1 MRKLFSL
8 IFIPIV
14 MCGCSS
20 NDNIDIIITKQSYT
34 IFYDNLYV
42 DESIILYDNA
52 DLSKYK
58 NSMVEHVS
66 KLVDLPMKIECNV
79 DFDGNTIIK
88 THPII
93 IRDDSE
99 KVLLSDEDAS
109 ITFIFNDNKD
119 LTSVYGA
126 INWNTTMNKLSLKNT
141 ITDYELNLS
150 GLSFDTSVIDYDTIK
165 NTLTDLLLD
174 NKEAITTAYNKEI
187 YCSYQLEYTTEYGLI
202 YYCTTQ
208 SGSFIKLNAESGEV
222 IDSFYF
228 NGEYT

>member
-1 MRKLFSL
+1 
-8 IFIPIV
+8 

-20 NDNIDIIITKQSYT
+20 NDNINIIITKQSYT
-34 IFYDNLYV
+34 TFYDNLYV
-42 DESIILYDNA
+42 DESIILYDNV

-99 KVLLSDEDAS
+99 KVLLSDEDVS

-126 INWNTTMNKLSLKNT
+126 INWNTTMNEVSLKNT

-150 GLSFDTSVIDYDTIK
+150 RLSFDTSIIDYDTIK
-165 NTLTDLLLD
+165 NTLTNLLFD

-202 YYCTTQ
+202 YYCTTP